1 MTPAGDRPEP
11 MSAVKLA
18 LLAQQV
24 RREFDGSDVLAA
36 EPIAIVGI
44 GCRFP
49 GGADTPERFWDLLS
63 RGVDA
68 ITEIP
73 RDRWDIDAYFDAD
86 PFARGTMNTRWGGF
100 VEGIDQFDAAYFGI
114 SPREAAR
121 MDPQQRLLL
130 EVAVEALERAGQR
143 NEALE
148 GSRTGV
154 FVAATM
160 ADYASRQF
168 ADIDDIDAYS
178 VTGNTHCILANRLS
192 FLLDLRGPSVAVDT
206 ACSSSLVAVHLAC
219 QSLRNRDSDLAI
231 AGGVNIVLSPE
242 PTVAMSKWGVM
253 APDGRCKSFD
263 ARADGFVRGEGCGV
277 VVLKRL
283 ADALADHDP
292 IVAVVRG
299 TAVNQD
305 GRSTAM
311 SAPNGLA
318 QQDVIRRA
326 LANGRVLPEQVT
338 LVEAH
343 GTGTALGDPIEVE
356 ALAEALGPPQP
367 GVPSV
372 ALTAVKTNI
381 GHLEAAAGMAGI
393 IKVVLCMANEAVP
406 PILHFTALNP
416 HIALDGT
423 RLVIPADGI
432 AWPSGGATR
441 IAGVSS
447 FGFGGTNAHVVLEEP
462 PLLPAPPVDDGPFV
476 LTLSARSAVALA
488 MSAQQLAN
496 HMRLAG
502 VGAADLGDMCATAAL
517 RRTHHD
523 HRAAAVGA
531 SADDL
536 LDGLMTIASGQRSA
550 AVARG
555 WRQQGARPRVAF
567 VCTGQ
572 GPQWWGMGRELL
584 ATSPV
589 FREIVETCDALLR
602 EHVSWSLL
610 EALQQPEE
618 ASRLD
623 QTEFAQPAI
632 FAVQV
637 GLAAVLRA
645 WGVAPDVVV
654 GHSVGEVAAAHL
666 CGALSLAQA
675 IRVVANRGRL
685 MQAATGNGSMAAV
698 TMPRGA
704 VEAEIA
710 RFGTRVCVAAV
721 NSPTATVI
729 SGESDAMIEAVSAL
743 RARDV
748 EVRSLPVNYAFHSE
762 QMAAHAADLRQAL
775 DGLVPTD
782 GHARF
787 VSSV

>member
-277 VVLKRL
+277 LVLKRL

-406 PILHFTALNP
+406 P
-416 HIALDGT
+416 
-423 RLVIPADGI
+423 
-432 AWPSGGATR
+432 
-441 IAGVSS
+441 
-447 FGFGGTNAHVVLEEP
+447 
-462 PLLPAPPVDDGPFV
+462 
-476 LTLSARSAVALA
+476 
-488 MSAQQLAN
+488 
-496 HMRLAG
+496 
-502 VGAADLGDMCATAAL
+502 
-517 RRTHHD
+517 
-523 HRAAAVGA
+523 
-531 SADDL
+531 
-536 LDGLMTIASGQRSA
+536 
-550 AVARG
+550 
-555 WRQQGARPRVAF
+555 
-567 VCTGQ
+567 
-572 GPQWWGMGRELL
+572 
-584 ATSPV
+584 
-589 FREIVETCDALLR
+589 
-602 EHVSWSLL
+602 
-610 EALQQPEE
+610 
-618 ASRLD
+618 
-623 QTEFAQPAI
+623 
-632 FAVQV
+632 
-637 GLAAVLRA
+637 
-645 WGVAPDVVV
+645 
-654 GHSVGEVAAAHL
+654 
-666 CGALSLAQA
+666 
-675 IRVVANRGRL
+675 
-685 MQAATGNGSMAAV
+685 
-698 TMPRGA
+698 
-704 VEAEIA
+704 
-710 RFGTRVCVAAV
+710 
-721 NSPTATVI
+721 
-729 SGESDAMIEAVSAL
+729 
-743 RARDV
+743 
-748 EVRSLPVNYAFHSE
+748 
-762 QMAAHAADLRQAL
+762 
-775 DGLVPTD
+775 
-782 GHARF
+782 
-787 VSSV
+787 